1 MINKLLLIDDDEL
14 TSYLVKKLIGSVGNV
29 KEIVIKENGLE
40 GLEYLAELK
49 AHNSVFPE
57 VILVDIDMPIMNGFE
72 FVEAYENQYVNN
84 GGTRLIMI
92 TSSKR
97 QLDFDKCLS
106 YSSVLNCI
114 YKPLTRE
121 KIGAILSN
129 SLDYVQMKQA

>member
-121 KIGAILSN
+121 KIAAILSN
-129 SLDYVQMKQA
+129 SLDYAQMKQA